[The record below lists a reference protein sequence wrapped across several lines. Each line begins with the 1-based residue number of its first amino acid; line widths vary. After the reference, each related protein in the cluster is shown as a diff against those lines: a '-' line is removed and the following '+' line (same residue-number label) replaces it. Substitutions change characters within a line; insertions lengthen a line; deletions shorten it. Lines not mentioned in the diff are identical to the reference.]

1 MACKNSVHFVTI
13 SARYYGSFAA
23 LLRNLNGVTAEFC
36 RAVTNFLPGRVGRAG
51 IFPYLSHATYVL
63 GIIGGVSRRAI
74 KENAVADMYRNAMLT
89 GSQAVAN
96 ITETAKVRSY
106 ILWTRVEYIA
116 TGTIVEFTE

>member
-1 MACKNSVHFVTI
+1 MTTELQR
-13 SARYYGSFAA
+13 RYCGIFAA
-23 LLRNLNGVTAEFC
+23 QKRIFARQGGADGN
-36 RAVTNFLPGRVGRAG
+36 
-51 IFPYLSHATYVL
+51 FPYLSHATYVL

>member
-1 MACKNSVHFVTI
+1 MVKHAFKVLAPLLV
-13 SARYYGSFAA
+13 A
-23 LLRNLNGVTAEFC
+23 LLLASCGGTSYVSRNQNITQVSLE
-36 RAVTNFLPGRVGRAG
+36 RDNFKVIGSVEGK
-51 IFPYLSHATYVL
+51 SHATYVL